1 MVINLVVVALYVI
14 NFWLRWQGQPLEAAP
29 GTLSVVAILL
39 LIASGWLGGHMVYVH
54 GVAVAGSVGQP
65 LIERRKAQMPVP
77 EDRRRGYAGR
87 PVGQH

>member
-1 MVINLVVVALYVI
+1 
-14 NFWLRWQGQPLEAAP
+14 
-29 GTLSVVAILL
+29 
-39 LIASGWLGGHMVYVH
+39 VH